1 MSGTVSILHLS
12 DVHFGRDAQ
21 LAQLEQIEDFAPKL
35 EPDAVVVSGD
45 LTQRAR
51 HGEFQ
56 AAHALIRRLAKTAP
70 TLVVPGNHDVQ
81 WWESPLHIF
90 GKSRIYAKY
99 CRWFGPDL
107 TPTLAIP
114 GAVIAGALS
123 AHGVAPGSLTWNL
136 RDIAVKGHVPKSE
149 TDRIAAIF
157 ARAPA
162 GTAKVVV
169 MHHNVLPGAIS
180 KRMGLAHWQD
190 AQRRL
195 AETGADAVLC
205 GHDHQESAEQLDG
218 RLAIST
224 SSTQTS
230 RTRGRRAS
238 VFNMVRI
245 DESSVEVQHFGWEAA
260 TRRFVS
266 ADTAKF
272 QRVAAVPVVSAAGG
286 DDPVGPEGAVSP

>member
-1 MSGTVSILHLS
+1 MNGSVSILHVS

-21 LAQLEQIEDFAPKL
+21 LAQLEQIEDYAPKL
-35 EPDAVVVSGD
+35 APDAVVVSGD

-56 AAHALIRRLAKTAP
+56 AAHAMIRRLSKTAP

-81 WWESPLHIF
+81 WWTSPFHIF
-90 GKSRIYAKY
+90 GTAPIYRKY

-107 TPTLAIP
+107 SPTLEVP

-123 AHGVAPGSLTWNL
+123 AHGVAVGSLTWNL
-136 RDIAVKGHVPKSE
+136 RDIAVKGHLPKSE
-149 TDRIAAIF
+149 TDRIAQIF

-162 GTAKVVV
+162 GAAKIVV

-180 KRMGLAHWQD
+180 RRMGLSHPKD
-190 AQRRL
+190 TLRRL
-195 AETGADAVLC
+195 AATGADAVLC
-205 GHDHQESAEQLDG
+205 GHDHQEAAEQLDG

-238 VFNMVRI
+238 VFNVVRI
-245 DESSVEVQHFGWEAA
+245 DEANVAVQHFGWDTA
-260 TRRFVS
+260 TRRFIP
-266 ADTAKF
+266 AETAMF
-272 QRVAAVPVVSAAGG
+272 QRVAAAPVVSAAGG
-286 DDPVGPEGAVSP
+286 DDPKAGQAE